1 MLSAL
6 AVPPTARR
14 NKRSG
19 LLRSSPDRLP
29 TAEPRGRDAVTQVQE
44 QDEAQEEPT
53 PTVSPETVIEEEA
66 EEEAAH
72 ERETAGDEPTEARGP
87 QMDSEKDVRALQ
99 KKLTTERERHSAKL
113 GVILGDAAT
122 DILACPLCFEG
133 LMGFVLPGD
142 AASLPE
148 AQKAAA
154 LTFLGQEIGSEVPQ
168 TPETETCSR
177 CDGYGVTKNPT
188 RSPHHET
195 SMCGPCGGQGYVKL
209 STPMLPVT
217 EFPPDVFTPASSG
230 NGIVA
235 PCPLCGAVN
244 SAGRPHF
251 CNPQP
256 Q

>member
-44 QDEAQEEPT
+44 QDEAQEETT
-53 PTVSPETVIEEEA
+53 PAVSPETVIEEEA

-72 ERETAGDEPTEARGP
+72 ERETAGDDAAEGRASGP
-87 QMDSEKDVRALQ
+87 QNEREVKALG
-99 KKLTTERERHSAKL
+99 KKIDAERERHAKKL
-113 GVILGDAAT
+113 GDLLGDAAP
-122 DILACPLCFEG
+122 DALPCPLCFEG
-133 LMGFVLPGD
+133 LQGFVLPGD
-142 AASLPE
+142 AASLSE